1 MYTQEDMTE
10 VKRRLTK
17 RWWITAVPAVLL
29 VAAAVAVF
37 VAGQLARSETLWML
51 TAALTV
57 AGGVYFLFFYGVYTR
72 PMLLY
77 ARHVDY
83 MLNGRKRETTGVLK
97 AFASEVSDKEGIDCH
112 AMLINVGERD
122 EEEDDRLF
130 YYDAHKPKPEMPLG
144 TRVTVV
150 SNDRMVA
157 EMRVA

>member
-1 MYTQEDMTE
+1 MYTQEDMTV

-29 VAAAVAVF
+29 AAAAVAVF
-37 VAGQLARSETLWML
+37 VAGQLARSETLWMV

-83 MLNGRKRETTGVLK
+83 MLNGRKRETTGILK

-112 AMLINVGERD
+112 AMLVNVGERD